1 MLRKE
6 GEIKEREKMALEETD
21 FLFYLPPLLAPGFGI
36 VLIN

>member
-6 GEIKEREKMALEETD
+6 GEIKEREKKALEETNS
-21 FLFYLPPLLAPGFGI
+21 LFYLPPLLALGFGI